1 MSTDTR
7 RAETAGAPPKGANH
21 ANQAIPVNI
30 AEFRNVAAGGDAR
43 VYLDSRTDELTVR
56 RQTFLNRAVDWVRAR
71 VSRNPLEAT
80 ERDAAHNRFLRAIAD
95 YSGYDGG
102 DISRAEALLST
113 DVIARKPLSAR
124 RIREVLDD
132 LDSRSTEAT
141 RDNRTK
147 AAWMSRWRVA
157 EQLREHG
164 AEADEG
170 ERELIGDRIR
180 QAVQA
185 AGGEGQRSSAFP
197 EAAAVADR
205 VVADFVAQRTAR
217 SEAQS
222 QAGASVRQD
231 TGPPALA
238 TSAAVPD
245 TASAPAAA
253 PDTGSVPTAQT
264 TARGATSGVAAP
276 TASPPAAAPR
286 PTSSKDLLRLLGA
299 AKLPG
304 NVKAQVR
311 KLVKSGTVA
320 DRSSLAAHA
329 NRRTAEWV
337 RENRIGRWYAQAQKH
352 RGVGD
357 RVRDGQMLMAP
368 KSMLDAVA
376 QSITGSEDI
385 VAYPEVK
392 DRARALI
399 AQYVS
404 NEIGHQQP

>member
-1 MSTDTR
+1 MRPD
-7 RAETAGAPPKGANH
+7 EGANH

-30 AEFRNVAAGGDAR
+30 AEFRNVAAGENAR
-43 VYLDSRTDELTVR
+43 VYLDSRTDELKVR

-71 VSRNPLEAT
+71 VSKNPLEAT

-124 RIREVLDD
+124 RIGEVLDD
-132 LDSRSTEAT
+132 LDSRSSEAT

-147 AAWMSRWRVA
+147 AAWMSHRRVP
-157 EQLREHG
+157 EQLRKHG

-170 ERELIGDRIR
+170 ERELIADRIK

-185 AGGEGQRSSAFP
+185 AGGNGQRSVAFP

-253 PDTGSVPTAQT
+253 PDTGSVPATAQT
-264 TARGATSGVAAP
+264 TARGSTSAVAAP
-276 TASPPAAAPR
+276 KASPPAAEPR
-286 PTSSKDLLRLLGA
+286 PASSKDLLRLLGA

-304 NVKAQVR
+304 NVKSQVR

>member
-1 MSTDTR
+1 M
-7 RAETAGAPPKGANH
+7 
-21 ANQAIPVNI
+21 NI
-30 AEFRNVAAGGDAR
+30 SEFRNVAEGGNAR
-43 VYLDSRTDELTVR
+43 VYLDSRTDELKVR

-71 VSRNPLEAT
+71 ISKNPLEAT
-80 ERDAAHNRFLRAIAD
+80 ERDAAHGRFLRAIAD

-113 DVIARKPLSAR
+113 DVIARKPLSSR

-132 LDSRSTEAT
+132 LDSRSSEAT

-147 AAWMSRWRVA
+147 AAWMSRRRVA
-157 EQLREHG
+157 EQLRAHG
-164 AEADEG
+164 TEVDES
-170 ERELIGDRIR
+170 ERELIADRVK

-185 AGGEGQRSSAFP
+185 AGGHGQRSIAFH
-197 EAAAVADR
+197 EAAIVTDR
-205 VVADFVAQRTAR
+205 VVADFVAER
-217 SEAQS
+217 SGRAEAQS
-222 QAGASVRQD
+222 QARASVQQD
-231 TGPPALA
+231 TDPGATA
-238 TSAAVPD
+238 TSAAVLD
-245 TASAPAAA
+245 TGSGPAAGPNTDSLSAPAQA
-253 PDTGSVPTAQT
+253 TGRDIAS
-264 TARGATSGVAAP
+264 ATAAP
-276 TASPPAAAPR
+276 TDSPPAVVERGPER
-286 PTSSKDLLRLLGA
+286 PKDLLRLLGA

-304 NVKAQVR
+304 NVKSEVR
-311 KLVKSGTVA
+311 KLVKSGTVT

-357 RVRDGQMLMAP
+357 RVRHGQMLMAP

-376 QSITGSEDI
+376 RSITGSEDI
-385 VAYPEVK
+385 VAYPAVK

-404 NEIGHQQP
+404 NEVGNKQP

>member
-1 MSTDTR
+1 M
-7 RAETAGAPPKGANH
+7 GADH

-30 AEFRNVAAGGDAR
+30 SEFRNVAEGGNAQL
-43 VYLDSRTDELTVR
+43 YLDSRTDELKVR

-71 VSRNPLEAT
+71 ISKNPLEAT
-80 ERDAAHNRFLRAIAD
+80 ERDAAHSRFLRAIAD

-102 DISRAEALLST
+102 DVSRAEALLST

-132 LDSRSTEAT
+132 LDSRSSEAT

-157 EQLREHG
+157 EQLSAHG

-170 ERELIGDRIR
+170 ERELIADRIK

-185 AGGEGQRSSAFP
+185 AGGHGQRSIAFR
-197 EAAAVADR
+197 EAATVTDR
-205 VVADFVAQRTAR
+205 VVADFVAERSAR
-217 SEAQS
+217 AEALS
-222 QAGASVRQD
+222 QARASVRQD
-231 TGPPALA
+231 NEPPATA
-238 TSAAVPD
+238 TSAAVLD
-245 TASAPAAA
+245 TGSAPAAVPN
-253 PDTGSVPTAQT
+253 PDSLSAVQATGRGIASVT
-264 TARGATSGVAAP
+264 AAP
-276 TASPPAAAPR
+276 TDSPPAVERSPER
-286 PTSSKDLLRLLGA
+286 PKDLLRLLGA

-304 NVKAQVR
+304 NVKSEVR
-311 KLVKSGTVA
+311 KLVRSGTVT

-329 NRRTAEWV
+329 NRRTADWV

-352 RGVGD
+352 RGVGN
-357 RVRDGQMLMAP
+357 RVRHGEMLMAP

-376 QSITGSEDI
+376 RSITGSEDI
-385 VAYPEVK
+385 VAYPAVK

-404 NEIGHQQP
+404 NEIGNIQP